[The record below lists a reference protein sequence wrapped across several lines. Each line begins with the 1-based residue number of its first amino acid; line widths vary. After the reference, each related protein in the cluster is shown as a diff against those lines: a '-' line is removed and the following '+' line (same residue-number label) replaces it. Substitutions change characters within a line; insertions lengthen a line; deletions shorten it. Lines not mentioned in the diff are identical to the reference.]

1 MMVRVQADK
10 GAIPF
15 LLSGANCMCPGLTSA
30 GGVLPDGLSENTPVL
45 IMIEGKEH
53 AIGVGILKM
62 SSEQMYAAGSSR
74 LSFVRTLTRSLAILN
89 LRHAFLSSSFLTPL
103 PFLRG
108 DSSIPIRSSSRK
120 VNKGVAIEL
129 LHFIGDG
136 LNRISNDIGK

>member
-1 MMVRVQADK
+1 MVRVQADK

-62 SSEQMYAAGSSR
+62 SSEQMYAAGSLY
-74 LSFVRTLTRSLAILN
+74 LSFPRMLARWPCSICF
-89 LRHAFLSSSFLTPL
+89 FLS
-103 PFLRG
+103 
-108 DSSIPIRSSSRK
+108 RSSRAS
-120 VNKGVAIEL
+120 
-129 LHFIGDG
+129 HFFSE
-136 LNRISNDIGK
+136 NFFYSNSYFQSQSQQGRCH

>member
-30 GGVLPDGLSENTPVL
+30 GGMLPDGLAENTPVL

-62 SSEQMYAAGSSR
+62 SSEQMFAKCSWH
-74 LSFVRTLTRSLAILN
+74 RS
-89 LRHAFLSSSFLTPL
+89 HARK
-103 PFLRG
+103 FLR
-108 DSSIPIRSSSRK
+108 
-120 VNKGVAIEL
+120 
-129 LHFIGDG
+129 
-136 LNRISNDIGK
+136 